1 MNARSLHGFLLVG
14 SLAASAACTKD
25 AAEPSAAPAPVGPT
39 AEGRTLLEQGRLDDA
54 LARLQDAAGDP
65 EALYLQGRVWAKKAE
80 TAPLPTPPPAA
91 SPLPRGAAPPA
102 APEFKDEELR
112 ALAAYEKAIAA
123 RPELGEAHL
132 GVAELLAPHAIRHLD
147 RQRAAPAPRAR
158 RRGAKAAPVA
168 SVAAASISSGG
179 VDFGADRIV
188 NAYTAAARSSQVAR
202 AAADGLISVGTR
214 AGRVDAAEAGFRQLL
229 ELVKEKPEPFIQ
241 YGNFLLEH
249 KGDSEGAIEQY
260 RQALIWKSD
269 DEATRLRIA
278 DIYLARG
285 AEHFGKQH
293 FALADQAFKQA
304 AKWVAPGSPQ
314 EQQLRSYQRQLLEIR
329 VPAVR

>member
-1 MNARSLHGFLLVG
+1 MNARAAWLLVG
-14 SLAASAACTKD
+14 PVTLALAAACTKE
-25 AAEPSAAPAPVGPT
+25 APAPTAAPAPVGPV
-39 AEGRTLLEQGRLDDA
+39 AEGRSLLEQGQLDAA

-65 EALYLQGRVWAKKAE
+65 EGLYLQGRVWAKKAE
-80 TAPLPTPPPAA
+80 TAPLPTPPPAVA
-91 SPLPRGAAPPA
+91 PLPRGAAAPA
-102 APEFKDEELR
+102 APEFKDEEVR

-132 GVAELLAPHAIRHLD
+132 AVAELLAPHAVRHLD
-147 RQRAAPAPRAR
+147 HQRSAPAQRAR
-158 RRGAKAAPVA
+158 RRGAKAEPPAP
-168 SVAAASISSGG
+168 AAAATNSGG
-179 VDFGADRIV
+179 VEFGADRIV
-188 NAYTAAARSSQVAR
+188 AEYSAAARSPQVAR
-202 AAADGLISVGTR
+202 AAADGLIAFGTR
-214 AGRVDAAEAGFRQLL
+214 AGRVDAAETGFRQLL

-241 YGNFLLEH
+241 YGNFLLEQ
-249 KGDSEGAIEQY
+249 KGDGDAAIEQY

-285 AEHFGKQH
+285 AEHFGKQR
-293 FALADQAFKQA
+293 FALADEAFKQA

-329 VPAVR
+329 MPAVR

>member
-1 MNARSLHGFLLVG
+1 MNPRPWLALA
-14 SLAASAACTKD
+14 LAASVACTKQD
-25 AAEPSAAPAPVGPT
+25 AVEPSAAPAPVGPV
-39 AEGRTLLEQGRLDDA
+39 AEGRSLLEQGRLDDA
-54 LARLQDAAGDP
+54 LARLQDAPGDA
-65 EALYLQGRVWAKKAE
+65 EGIYLQGRVWAKKAE

-91 SPLPRGAAPPA
+91 SPLPRGAAAPA
-102 APEFKDEELR
+102 PPEFKDEELR
-112 ALAAYEKAIAA
+112 ALDAYQKAIAA

-132 GVAELLAPHAIRHLD
+132 AIAELLAPHALRHLD
-147 RQRAAPAPRAR
+147 RQRSAAPSTRPR
-158 RRGAKAAPVA
+158 RRGGKPAPPAPAAIGTT
-168 SVAAASISSGG
+168 SQG
-179 VDFGADRIV
+179 VEFGADRIV
-188 NAYTAAARSSQVAR
+188 AEYQAAARSPQVAR
-202 AAADGLISVGTR
+202 AAADGLIAFGTR
-214 AGRVDAAEAGFRQLL
+214 AGRVDAAEAGFRRLL

-249 KGDSEGAIEQY
+249 KGDGDAAIEQY

-329 VPAVR
+329 MPAVR

>member
-1 MNARSLHGFLLVG
+1 MSTRAASLVLLCVA
-14 SLAASAACTKD
+14 LAASAACTKD
-25 AAEPSAAPAPVGPT
+25 AAEPTAAPAPVGPV
-39 AEGRTLLEQGRLDDA
+39 AEGRSLLEQGRLDDA
-54 LARLQDAAGDP
+54 LARLGDAAGDA
-65 EALYLQGRVWAKKAE
+65 EGLYLQGRVWAKKAE
-80 TAPLPTPPPAA
+80 TAPLPTPPPVA
-91 SPLPRGAAPPA
+91 SPLPRGAVAPA

-112 ALAAYEKAIAA
+112 ALDAYQKAIAA
-123 RPELGEAHL
+123 RADLGEAHL
-132 GVAELLAPHAIRHLD
+132 ALAELLAPHAVRHLD
-147 RQRAAPAPRAR
+147 RQRSAPAARPR
-158 RRGAKAAPVA
+158 RRGGPEPTPMPAGTN
-168 SVAAASISSGG
+168 SGG
-179 VDFGADRIV
+179 VEFGADRIV
-188 NAYTAAARSSQVAR
+188 AEYQAAARSPQVAR
-202 AAADGLISVGTR
+202 AAADGLIAFGTR

-249 KGDSEGAIEQY
+249 KGDGDAAIEQY
-260 RQALIWKSD
+260 RQALIWKAD

-293 FALADQAFKQA
+293 FALADEAFKQA

-329 VPAVR
+329 MPAVR

>member
-1 MNARSLHGFLLVG
+1 MSTRAAWRCLLSVT
-14 SLAASAACTKD
+14 LAASAACTKE
-25 AAEPSAAPAPVGPT
+25 AAEPAAAPAPVGPV
-39 AEGRTLLEQGRLDDA
+39 AEGRSLLEQGRLDDA
-54 LARLQDAAGDP
+54 LARLQDAAGDA
-65 EALYLQGRVWAKKAE
+65 EAMYLQGRVWAKKAE
-80 TAPLPTPPPAA
+80 TAPLPTPPPVAA
-91 SPLPRGAAPPA
+91 PLPRGAAAPA
-102 APEFKDEELR
+102 PPEFKDEELR
-112 ALAAYEKAIAA
+112 ALEAYQKAIAA
-123 RPELGEAHL
+123 RADLGEAHL
-132 GVAELLAPHAIRHLD
+132 AVAELLAPHAIRHLD
-147 RQRAAPAPRAR
+147 RQRSAPAPRPR
-158 RRGAKAAPVA
+158 RRGGKPEPPPPPAGT
-168 SVAAASISSGG
+168 SSGG
-179 VDFGADRIV
+179 VEFGADRIV
-188 NAYTAAARSSQVAR
+188 AEYQAAARSPQVAR
-202 AAADGLISVGTR
+202 AAADGLIAFGTR

-249 KGDSEGAIEQY
+249 KGDGDAAIEQY

-293 FALADQAFKQA
+293 FALADEAFKQA

-329 VPAVR
+329 MPAVR

>member
-1 MNARSLHGFLLVG
+1 MSGRAAWRGLLWVT
-14 SLAASAACTKD
+14 LAAATACTKE
-25 AAEPSAAPAPVGPT
+25 AAEPTAAPAPVGPV
-39 AEGRTLLEQGRLDDA
+39 AEGRSLLEQGRLDDA
-54 LARLQDAAGDP
+54 LARLQDAAGDA

-80 TAPLPTPPPAA
+80 TAPLPTPPPVA
-91 SPLPRGAAPPA
+91 SPLPRGAVAPP

-112 ALAAYEKAIAA
+112 ALDAYQKAIAA
-123 RPELGEAHL
+123 RADLGEAHL
-132 GVAELLAPHAIRHLD
+132 AVAELLAPHAIRHLD
-147 RQRAAPAPRAR
+147 RQRSAPASRPR
-158 RRGAKAAPVA
+158 RRGKAEPPPPPA
-168 SVAAASISSGG
+168 STNSGG
-179 VDFGADRIV
+179 VEFGADRIV
-188 NAYTAAARSSQVAR
+188 GEYQAAARSPQVAR
-202 AAADGLISVGTR
+202 AAADGLIAFGTR

-249 KGDSEGAIEQY
+249 KGDGDAAIEQY

-293 FALADQAFKQA
+293 FALADEAFKQA
-304 AKWVAPGSPQ
+304 AKWVAAGSPQ
-314 EQQLRSYQRQLLEIR
+314 EQQLRSYQRQLREIR
-329 VPAVR
+329 MPAVR